1 MNKVLII
8 SIYNYLSDLLRI
20 NMKQMAYS
28 KIIAGI
34 ALCTISIKAFAQ
46 LDTVLV
52 TAQKRTELLQK
63 VPLAV
68 SSLSS
73 KQVEAYRIWNIK
85 DISGIIPN
93 VYSADP
99 GDGRDVTAIRGIVTT
114 SYDPSTAVYI
124 DGVNQFNLD
133 TYIPNLY
140 DVERIEIL
148 RGPQGSLYGRNAMGG
163 VINIITKQ
171 PNNYTSGSAELN
183 WGNYGQKRLNLNIK
197 TPILKDKLLIGASG
211 LYNTRDGFYQNQYNQ
226 LPYDRQNGISGNY
239 FLKYIVNK
247 QWTISFNSKHRD
259 QENKGAFPLVLGVE
273 EAFKN
278 PFLLNQNATTT
289 MIDKTINSALSIVY
303 NGNNYQFS
311 AQTAYQKNYRYY
323 TNPIDGDFSPLDAV
337 TVVNNYGKDWNQI
350 GAWTHDLK
358 LNSLNNQSLKWT
370 MGAYLFSQNA
380 STKQG
385 TSFGADAY
393 LMGIENTNFTLINTT
408 SIKRKGIA
416 IYGQATY
423 AISTKLNATAGI
435 RRDFE
440 TIQQSV
446 AGSLLMGDNK
456 AIYESQPLITRTT
469 DFGALSPKLGL
480 DYQFSSKQMAFINY
494 SKGFRPGGLSPLSSD
509 PSQPPLIRYKPEYSN
524 NIELGLKNTLFQNH
538 ARLNLTLFYT
548 QLVDAQVP
556 TLVLPDAITIIQNR
570 GKLNSKGIELEF
582 TAKANKH
589 VSIDYNAGFTHARF
603 EKLEI
608 AQNGS
613 SNIFNGNK
621 QIFTPDLVSN
631 LALQYDQKIKNSLTA
646 FIRTEWKYI
655 GTTYFDLANTIK
667 QSPYHIINASIGF
680 KMGNINIQY
689 WSRNL
694 TNQRYI
700 SYAYDF
706 GAIHLGDPITN
717 GCSIAI
723 KF

>member
-1 MNKVLII
+1 MKTKAYLETFFFAIASFI
-8 SIYNYLSDLLRI
+8 SFPI
-20 NMKQMAYS
+20 
-28 KIIAGI
+28 
-34 ALCTISIKAFAQ
+34 FAQ

-63 VPLAV
+63 APIAV
-68 SSLSS
+68 STFNSN
-73 KQVEAYRIWNIK
+73 QVNAYRIWNTK

-99 GDGRDVTAIRGIVTT
+99 GDGRDVTAIRGIATT

-133 TYIPNLY
+133 TYLPNLF
-140 DVERIEIL
+140 DVERIEVL

-171 PNNYTSGSAELN
+171 PTNYSSGSAELSL
-183 WGNYGQKRLNLNIK
+183 GNYGQKRMNLNIK
-197 TPILKDKLLIGASG
+197 TPIIKDKLFFGASG
-211 LYNTRDGFYQNQYNQ
+211 LYDARDGYYQNQYNQ
-226 LPYDRQNGISGNY
+226 LPYDRQRGISGNY

-247 QWTISFNSKHRD
+247 QWTISFNTKHRD
-259 QENKGAFPLVLGVE
+259 QENKGAFPLVFGVE

-278 PFLLNQNATTT
+278 PFILNQNATTT
-289 MIDKTINSALSIVY
+289 MIDKTINSSLSILY
-303 NGNNYQFS
+303 NGNTYQFS

-323 TNPIDGDFSPLDAV
+323 TNPIDGDFSPIDAI

-350 GAWTHDLK
+350 TAWTQDLK
-358 LNSLNNQSLKWT
+358 LNSVNNQSLKWT
-370 MGAYLFSQNA
+370 IGAYLFSQNA
-380 STKQG
+380 PTKQG
-385 TSFGADAY
+385 TYFGADAY
-393 LMGIENTNFTLINTT
+393 LMGIENSNFTLINST
-408 SIKRKGIA
+408 SIQRKGIA
-416 IYGQATY
+416 LYGQATY

-456 AIYESQPLITRTT
+456 TIYETQPLINRTT
-469 DFGALSPKLGL
+469 NFGALSPKLGL
-480 DYQFSSKQMAFINY
+480 DYQFSSTQMAFINY

-524 NIELGLKNTLFQNH
+524 NIELGIKNTLFHNH
-538 ARLNLTLFYT
+538 ARLNLTIFYT
-548 QLVDAQVP
+548 RLVDAQVP
-556 TLVLPDAITIIQNR
+556 TLLLPDAITIIQNR

-582 TAKANKH
+582 TAKANTH
-589 VSIDYNAGFTHARF
+589 LSIDYNAGITDAKC
-603 EKLEI
+603 ETLEI

-613 SNIFNGNK
+613 SSIFNGNK

-631 LALQYDQKIKNSLTA
+631 LALQYDQKIKNNLTA
-646 FIRTEWKYI
+646 FVRTEWKYI
-655 GTTYFDLANTIK
+655 GNTYFDLANSIK
-667 QSPYHIINASIGF
+667 QNPYSIFNASVGIN
-680 KMGNINIQY
+680 MGNLNMKY

-694 TNQRYI
+694 MNQKYI
-700 SYAYDF
+700 AYAYDF
-706 GAIHLGDPITN
+706 GAIHLGDPVTN
-717 GCSIAI
+717 GFSIAL

>member
-1 MNKVLII
+1 MRNVSFLKIFLIFGLCVLNT
-8 SIYNYLSDLLRI
+8 S
-20 NMKQMAYS
+20 
-28 KIIAGI
+28 
-34 ALCTISIKAFAQ
+34 AFAQ

-63 VPLAV
+63 APIAV
-68 SSLSS
+68 STFNSN
-73 KQVEAYRIWNIK
+73 QVNAYRIWNTK

-99 GDGRDVTAIRGIVTT
+99 GDGRDVTAIRGIATT

-133 TYIPNLY
+133 TYLPNLF
-140 DVERIEIL
+140 DVERIEVL

-171 PNNYTSGSAELN
+171 PTNYSSGSAELSM
-183 WGNYGQKRLNLNIK
+183 GNYGQKRMNLNIK
-197 TPILKDKLLIGASG
+197 TPIINDKLFFGASG
-211 LYNTRDGFYQNQYNQ
+211 LYDARDGYYQNQYNQ
-226 LPYDRQNGISGNY
+226 LPYDRQRGISGNY
-239 FLKYIVNK
+239 FLKYIINK
-247 QWTISFNSKHRD
+247 QWTINFNTKHRD
-259 QENKGAFPLVLGVE
+259 QENKGAFPLVFGVE

-278 PFLLNQNATTT
+278 PFILNQNATTT
-289 MIDKTINSALSIVY
+289 MIDKTINSSLSILY
-303 NGNNYQFS
+303 NGNTYQFS

-323 TNPIDGDFSPLDAV
+323 TNPIDGDFSPIDAI

-350 GAWTHDLK
+350 TAWTQDLK
-358 LNSLNNQSLKWT
+358 LNSVNNQSLKWT
-370 MGAYLFSQNA
+370 IGAYLFSQNA
-380 STKQG
+380 PTKQG
-385 TSFGADAY
+385 TYFGADAY
-393 LMGIENTNFTLINTT
+393 LMGIENSNFTLINST
-408 SIKRKGIA
+408 SIQRKGIA
-416 IYGQATY
+416 LYGQATY

-456 AIYESQPLITRTT
+456 TIYETQPLINRTT
-469 DFGALSPKLGL
+469 NFGALSPKLGL
-480 DYQFSSKQMAFINY
+480 DYQFSSTQMAFINY

-524 NIELGLKNTLFQNH
+524 NIELGIKNTLFHNH
-538 ARLNLTLFYT
+538 ARLNLTIFYT
-548 QLVDAQVP
+548 RLVDAQVP
-556 TLVLPDAITIIQNR
+556 TLLLPDAITIIQNR

-582 TAKANKH
+582 TAKANTH
-589 VSIDYNAGFTHARF
+589 LSIDYNAGITDAKF
-603 EKLEI
+603 ETLEI

-613 SNIFNGNK
+613 SSIFNGNK

-631 LALQYDQKIKNSLTA
+631 LALQYDQKIKNNLTA
-646 FIRTEWKYI
+646 FVRTEWKYI
-655 GTTYFDLANTIK
+655 GNTYFDLANSIK
-667 QSPYHIINASIGF
+667 QNPYSIFNASVGF
-680 KMGNINIQY
+680 NMGNLNIKY

-694 TNQRYI
+694 TNQKYI
-700 SYAYDF
+700 AYAYDF
-706 GAIHLGDPITN
+706 GAIHLGDPVTN
-717 GCSIAI
+717 GFSIAL

>member
-1 MNKVLII
+1 MKTKAYLETFFFAIASFI
-8 SIYNYLSDLLRI
+8 SFPI
-20 NMKQMAYS
+20 
-28 KIIAGI
+28 
-34 ALCTISIKAFAQ
+34 FAQ

-63 VPLAV
+63 APIAV
-68 SSLSS
+68 STFNSN
-73 KQVEAYRIWNIK
+73 QVNAYRIWNTK

-99 GDGRDVTAIRGIVTT
+99 GDGRDVTAIRGIATT

-133 TYIPNLY
+133 TYLPNLF
-140 DVERIEIL
+140 DVERIEVL

-171 PNNYTSGSAELN
+171 PTNYSSGSAELSL
-183 WGNYGQKRLNLNIK
+183 GNYGQKRMNLNIK
-197 TPILKDKLLIGASG
+197 TPIIKDKLFFGASG
-211 LYNTRDGFYQNQYNQ
+211 LYDARDGYYQNQYNQ
-226 LPYDRQNGISGNY
+226 LPYDRQRGISGNY

-247 QWTISFNSKHRD
+247 QWTISFNTKHRD
-259 QENKGAFPLVLGVE
+259 QENKGAFPLVFGVE

-278 PFLLNQNATTT
+278 PFILNQNATTT
-289 MIDKTINSALSIVY
+289 MIDKTINSSLSILY
-303 NGNNYQFS
+303 NGNTYQFS

-323 TNPIDGDFSPLDAV
+323 TNPIDGDFSPIDAI

-350 GAWTHDLK
+350 TAWTQDLK
-358 LNSLNNQSLKWT
+358 LNSVNNQSLKWT
-370 MGAYLFSQNA
+370 IGAYLFSQNA
-380 STKQG
+380 PTKQG
-385 TSFGADAY
+385 TYFGADAY
-393 LMGIENTNFTLINTT
+393 LMGIENSNFTLINST
-408 SIKRKGIA
+408 SIQRKGIA
-416 IYGQATY
+416 LYGQATY

-456 AIYESQPLITRTT
+456 TIYETQPLINRTT
-469 DFGALSPKLGL
+469 NFGALSPKLGL
-480 DYQFSSKQMAFINY
+480 DYQFSSTQMAFINY

-524 NIELGLKNTLFQNH
+524 NIELGIKNTLFHNH
-538 ARLNLTLFYT
+538 ARLNLTIFYT
-548 QLVDAQVP
+548 RLVDAQVP
-556 TLVLPDAITIIQNR
+556 TLLLPDAITIIQNR

-582 TAKANKH
+582 TAKANTH
-589 VSIDYNAGFTHARF
+589 LSIDYNAGITDAKF
-603 EKLEI
+603 ETLEI

-613 SNIFNGNK
+613 SSIFNGNK

-631 LALQYDQKIKNSLTA
+631 LALQYDQKIKNNLTA
-646 FIRTEWKYI
+646 FVRTEWKYI
-655 GTTYFDLANTIK
+655 GNTYFDLANSIK
-667 QSPYHIINASIGF
+667 QNPYSIFNASVGIN
-680 KMGNINIQY
+680 MGNLNMKY

-694 TNQRYI
+694 MNQKYI
-700 SYAYDF
+700 AYAYDF
-706 GAIHLGDPITN
+706 GAIHLGDPVTN
-717 GCSIAI
+717 GFSIAL

>member
-1 MNKVLII
+1 MKTKAYLETFFFAIASCI
-8 SIYNYLSDLLRI
+8 SFPI
-20 NMKQMAYS
+20 
-28 KIIAGI
+28 
-34 ALCTISIKAFAQ
+34 FAQ

-63 VPLAV
+63 APIAV
-68 SSLSS
+68 STFNSN
-73 KQVEAYRIWNIK
+73 QVNAYRIWNTK

-99 GDGRDVTAIRGIVTT
+99 GDGRDVTAIRGIATT

-133 TYIPNLY
+133 TYLPNLF
-140 DVERIEIL
+140 DVERIEVL

-171 PNNYTSGSAELN
+171 PTNYSSGSAELSL
-183 WGNYGQKRLNLNIK
+183 GNYGQKRMNLNIK
-197 TPILKDKLLIGASG
+197 TPIIKDKLFFGASG
-211 LYNTRDGFYQNQYNQ
+211 LYDARDGYYQNQYNQ
-226 LPYDRQNGISGNY
+226 LPYDRQRGISGNY

-247 QWTISFNSKHRD
+247 QWTISFNTKQRD
-259 QENKGAFPLVLGVE
+259 QENKGAFPLVFGVE

-278 PFLLNQNATTT
+278 PFILNQNATTT
-289 MIDKTINSALSIVY
+289 MIDKTINSSLSILY
-303 NGNNYQFS
+303 NGNTYQFS

-323 TNPIDGDFSPLDAV
+323 TNPIDGDFSPIDAI

-350 GAWTHDLK
+350 TAWTQDLK
-358 LNSLNNQSLKWT
+358 LNSVNNQSLKWT
-370 MGAYLFSQNA
+370 IGAYLFSQNA
-380 STKQG
+380 PTKQG
-385 TSFGADAY
+385 TYFGADAY
-393 LMGIENTNFTLINTT
+393 LMGIENSNFTLINST
-408 SIKRKGIA
+408 SIQRKGIA
-416 IYGQATY
+416 LYGQATY

-456 AIYESQPLITRTT
+456 AIYETQPLINRTT
-469 DFGALSPKLGL
+469 NFGALSPKLGL
-480 DYQFSSKQMAFINY
+480 DYQFSSTQMAFINY

-524 NIELGLKNTLFQNH
+524 NIELGIKNTLFHNH
-538 ARLNLTLFYT
+538 ARLNLTIFYT
-548 QLVDAQVP
+548 RLVDAQVP
-556 TLVLPDAITIIQNR
+556 TLLLPDAITIIQNR

-582 TAKANKH
+582 TAKANTH
-589 VSIDYNAGFTHARF
+589 LSIDYNAGITDAKF
-603 EKLEI
+603 ETLEI

-613 SNIFNGNK
+613 SRIFNGNK

-631 LALQYDQKIKNSLTA
+631 LALQYDQKIKNNLTA
-646 FIRTEWKYI
+646 FVRTEWKYI
-655 GTTYFDLANTIK
+655 GNTYFDLANSIK
-667 QSPYHIINASIGF
+667 QNPYSIFNASVGIN
-680 KMGNINIQY
+680 MGNLNMKY

-694 TNQRYI
+694 TNQKYI
-700 SYAYDF
+700 TYAYDF
-706 GAIHLGDPITN
+706 GAIHLGDPVTN
-717 GCSIAI
+717 GFSIAL

>member
-1 MNKVLII
+1 MKTKAYLETFFFAIASCI
-8 SIYNYLSDLLRI
+8 SFPI
-20 NMKQMAYS
+20 
-28 KIIAGI
+28 
-34 ALCTISIKAFAQ
+34 FAQ

-63 VPLAV
+63 APIAV
-68 SSLSS
+68 STFNSN
-73 KQVEAYRIWNIK
+73 QINAYRIWNTK

-99 GDGRDVTAIRGIVTT
+99 GDGRDVTAIRGIATT

-133 TYIPNLY
+133 TYLPNLF
-140 DVERIEIL
+140 DVERIEVL

-171 PNNYTSGSAELN
+171 PTNYSSGSAELSL
-183 WGNYGQKRLNLNIK
+183 GNYGQKRMNLNIK
-197 TPILKDKLLIGASG
+197 TPIIKDKLFFGASG
-211 LYNTRDGFYQNQYNQ
+211 LYDARDGYYQNQYNQ
-226 LPYDRQNGISGNY
+226 LPYDRQRGISGNY

-247 QWTISFNSKHRD
+247 QWTINFNTKHRD
-259 QENKGAFPLVLGVE
+259 QENKGAFPLVFGVE

-278 PFLLNQNATTT
+278 PFILNQNATTT
-289 MIDKTINSALSIVY
+289 MIDKTINSSLSILY
-303 NGNNYQFS
+303 NGNTYQFS

-323 TNPIDGDFSPLDAV
+323 TNPIDGDFSPINAI

-350 GAWTHDLK
+350 TAWTQDLK
-358 LNSLNNQSLKWT
+358 LNSVNNQSLKWT
-370 MGAYLFSQNA
+370 IGAYLFSQNA
-380 STKQG
+380 PTKQG
-385 TSFGADAY
+385 TYFGADAY
-393 LMGIENTNFTLINTT
+393 LMGIENSNFTLINST
-408 SIKRKGIA
+408 SIQRKGIA
-416 IYGQATY
+416 LYGQATY

-456 AIYESQPLITRTT
+456 TIYETQPLINRTT
-469 DFGALSPKLGL
+469 NFGALSPKLGL
-480 DYQFSSKQMAFINY
+480 DYQFSSTQMAFINY

-524 NIELGLKNTLFQNH
+524 NIELGIKNTLFHNH
-538 ARLNLTLFYT
+538 ARLNLTIFYT
-548 QLVDAQVP
+548 RLVDAQVP
-556 TLVLPDAITIIQNR
+556 TLLLPDAITIIQNR

-582 TAKANKH
+582 TAKANTH
-589 VSIDYNAGFTHARF
+589 LSIDYNAGITDAKF
-603 EKLEI
+603 ETLEI

-613 SNIFNGNK
+613 SSIFNGNK

-631 LALQYDQKIKNSLTA
+631 LALQYDQKIKNNLTA
-646 FIRTEWKYI
+646 FVRTEWKYI
-655 GTTYFDLANTIK
+655 GNTYFDLANSIK
-667 QSPYHIINASIGF
+667 QNPYSIFNASVGIN
-680 KMGNINIQY
+680 MGNLNMKY

-694 TNQRYI
+694 MNQKYI
-700 SYAYDF
+700 AYAYDF
-706 GAIHLGDPITN
+706 GAIHLGDPVTN
-717 GCSIAI
+717 GFSIAL

>member
-1 MNKVLII
+1 LETFFFAIASFI
-8 SIYNYLSDLLRI
+8 SFPI
-20 NMKQMAYS
+20 
-28 KIIAGI
+28 
-34 ALCTISIKAFAQ
+34 FAQ

-63 VPLAV
+63 APIAV
-68 SSLSS
+68 STFNSN
-73 KQVEAYRIWNIK
+73 QVNAYRIWNTK

-99 GDGRDVTAIRGIVTT
+99 GDGRDVTAIRGIATT

-133 TYIPNLY
+133 TYLPNLF
-140 DVERIEIL
+140 DVERIEVL

-171 PNNYTSGSAELN
+171 PTNYSSGSAELSL
-183 WGNYGQKRLNLNIK
+183 GNYGQKRMNLNIK
-197 TPILKDKLLIGASG
+197 TPIIKDKLFFGASG
-211 LYNTRDGFYQNQYNQ
+211 LYDARDGYYQNQYNQ
-226 LPYDRQNGISGNY
+226 LPYDRQRGISGNY

-247 QWTISFNSKHRD
+247 QWTISFNTKHRD
-259 QENKGAFPLVLGVE
+259 QENKGAFPLVFGVE

-278 PFLLNQNATTT
+278 PFILNQNATTT
-289 MIDKTINSALSIVY
+289 MIDKTINSSLSILY
-303 NGNNYQFS
+303 NGNTYQFS

-323 TNPIDGDFSPLDAV
+323 TNPIDGDFSPIDAI

-350 GAWTHDLK
+350 TAWTQDLK
-358 LNSLNNQSLKWT
+358 LNSVNNQSLKWT
-370 MGAYLFSQNA
+370 IGAYLFSQNA
-380 STKQG
+380 PTKQG
-385 TSFGADAY
+385 TYFGADAY
-393 LMGIENTNFTLINTT
+393 LMGIENSNFTLINST
-408 SIKRKGIA
+408 SIQRKGIA
-416 IYGQATY
+416 LYGQATY

-456 AIYESQPLITRTT
+456 TIYETQPLINRTT
-469 DFGALSPKLGL
+469 NFGALSPKLGL
-480 DYQFSSKQMAFINY
+480 DYQFSSTQMAFINY

-524 NIELGLKNTLFQNH
+524 NIELGIKNTLFHNQ
-538 ARLNLTLFYT
+538 ARLNLTIFYT
-548 QLVDAQVP
+548 RLVDAQVP
-556 TLVLPDAITIIQNR
+556 TLLLPDAITIIQNR

-582 TAKANKH
+582 TAKANTH
-589 VSIDYNAGFTHARF
+589 LSIDYNAGITDAKF
-603 EKLEI
+603 ETLEI

-613 SNIFNGNK
+613 SSIFNGNK

-631 LALQYDQKIKNSLTA
+631 LALQYDQKIKNNLTA
-646 FIRTEWKYI
+646 FVRTEWKYI
-655 GTTYFDLANTIK
+655 GNTYFDLANSIK
-667 QSPYHIINASIGF
+667 QNPYSIFNASVGIN
-680 KMGNINIQY
+680 MGNLNMKY

-694 TNQRYI
+694 TNQKYI
-700 SYAYDF
+700 AYAYDF
-706 GAIHLGDPITN
+706 GAIHLGDPVTN
-717 GCSIAI
+717 GFSIAL